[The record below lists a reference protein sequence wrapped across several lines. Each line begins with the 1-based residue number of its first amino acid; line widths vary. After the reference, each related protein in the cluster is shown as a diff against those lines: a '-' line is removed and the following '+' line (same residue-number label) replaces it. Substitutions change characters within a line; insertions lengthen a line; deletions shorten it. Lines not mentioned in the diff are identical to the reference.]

1 MNKFFIIILQVLVP
15 FISIAGAYALPP
27 RGYHQ
32 GYSQHQQGYYHNQQQ
47 PYNQGYYNQQPYD
60 SRGTVIYSNPYYPY
74 GSFYYPPNQD
84 IDPDETEFKSIYE
97 ENRRTIGQ

>member
-1 MNKFFIIILQVLVP
+1 MNKFFILILQVLVP

-27 RGYHQ
+27 RGYQ
-32 GYSQHQQGYYHNQQQ
+32 QQGYYQQQ
-47 PYNQGYYNQQPYD
+47 QQPYD
-60 SRGTVIYSNPYYPY
+60 SRSTVIYSNPYYPY